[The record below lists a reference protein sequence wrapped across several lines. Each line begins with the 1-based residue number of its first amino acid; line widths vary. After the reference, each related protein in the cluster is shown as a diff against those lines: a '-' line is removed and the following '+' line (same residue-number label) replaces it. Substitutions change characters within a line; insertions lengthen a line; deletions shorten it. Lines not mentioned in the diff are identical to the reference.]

1 MPLLWCI
8 VYGPQ
13 VNTVTRLR
21 SVRAALQ
28 GCAVSMLTC
37 CQNATCFYQLLA
49 KKKKKF
55 SEIKVS
61 DMASSNSC

>member
-21 SVRAALQ
+21 SVRAALR

-49 KKKKKF
+49 KKK
-55 SEIKVS
+55 EEV
-61 DMASSNSC
+61 